1 MMIPNINKN
10 IEWHYRGDTC
20 FNNTLI
26 MALPNQPTNTFN
38 ERLNATSKQNN
49 ILITLNERLE
59 TTMT

>member
-1 MMIPNINKN
+1 
-10 IEWHYRGDTC
+10 
-20 FNNTLI
+20 

>member
-1 MMIPNINKN
+1 MIPNINKN
-10 IEWHYRGDTC
+10 IEWHYKVDTC
-20 FNNTLI
+20 FNNMLI
-26 MALPNQPTNTFN
+26 MAFPNQPTNTFN